1 MRILFLLA
9 ALVFISNFSNA
20 QMRIGI
26 AGGPHLSGVIEDNN
40 LPRWD
45 SIQNNY
51 SRRTAAHFGFVADLP
66 FSSTSKLFFQPGV
79 FFSAKG
85 RSYLGNYDSLL
96 KLRSNPDSFG
106 TKRYIEKGKQF
117 INYIEAPLNLVL
129 KIKLG
134 KKAKFTIGGGPYLGF
149 FMSGLEQ
156 TEKRI
161 VDVSNS
167 FSTNENKNLL
177 TGDGAGKYA
186 VMDFGVNGLAG
197 FEFGKVFLTA
207 NYSRGAKNF
216 YQPAN
221 YTGDLKNEVMG
232 ATIGVYLGKPVNLE
246 PKVKDKD
253 KDGIP
258 DDKDECPEA
267 SGTALLNG
275 CPDKDADGIAD
286 KNDKCPDQPGTV
298 ANNGCPEIKAPLDGD
313 KDGVNDVDDK
323 CPTVAGSKKYN
334 GCPVPD
340 TDKDGINDEEDK
352 CPNVVGYG
360 RYEGCP
366 TPDSDN
372 DGVND
377 DEDKCPTVAGIK
389 ENNGCPEIKKEIVEK
404 VKYAAQRIQF
414 SFAKADLL
422 PASNT
427 VLDNVIKILKEN
439 PELKLSIEGHTS
451 NDGSLNINMKLSDDR
466 ANTVRD
472 YFISKG
478 IDASRLTAKG
488 FGPNQPINTGKSE
501 ADKAQNRRVELK
513 LSNY

>member
-1 MRILFLLA
+1 MRILFLLT
-9 ALVFISNFSNA
+9 ALVFTSFFSNG
-20 QMRIGI
+20 QLRIGI
-26 AGGPHLSGVIEDNN
+26 AGGPHLSGVIETNN
-40 LPRWD
+40 LPGWD

-51 SRRTAAHFGFVADLP
+51 ERRTTGHFGFVADLP
-66 FSSTSKLFFQPGV
+66 LSSTSKLFFQPGV
-79 FFSAKG
+79 LFTAKG
-85 RSYLGNYDSLL
+85 RSYLGSYDSLV

-106 TKRYIEKGKQF
+106 TKQYIEKGKQF

-129 KIKLG
+129 KLNLG
-134 KKAKFTIGGGPYLGF
+134 KKAKFIIGGGPYLGLF
-149 FMSGLEQ
+149 LSGMEQ

-167 FSTNENKNLL
+167 FSQNENKNLQ

-186 VMDFGVNGLAG
+186 VSDIGVNGLAG
-197 FEFGKVFLTA
+197 FESGRVFLTA
-207 NYSRGAKNF
+207 NYSRGLTNF

-221 YTGDLKNEVMG
+221 YTGDLKHEVMG
-232 ATIGVYLGKPVNLE
+232 ITIGVYLGKPVMLE
-246 PKVKDKD
+246 QKDKD
-253 KDGIP
+253 KDGVT
-258 DDKDECPEA
+258 DDKDECPDLA
-267 SGTALLNG
+267 GIALLNG

-286 KNDKCPDQPGTV
+286 KNDKCPDQPGII
-298 ANNGCPEIKAPLDGD
+298 ANNGCPAIKAPADTD

-323 CPTVAGSKKYN
+323 CPEVPGNKKYN
-334 GCPVPD
+334 GCPIPD

-352 CPNVVGYG
+352 CPTVVGYG

-366 TPDSDN
+366 TPDIDK

-414 SFAKADLL
+414 SYAKADLL
-422 PASNT
+422 PASYT

-451 NDGSLNINMKLSDDR
+451 SDGVLAVNMKLSDDR
-466 ANTVRD
+466 ANTVKS
-472 YFISKG
+472 YFVSKG
-478 IDASRLTAKG
+478 IDASRLAAKG
-488 FGPNQPINTGKSE
+488 FGPNQPINNGKSE
-501 ADKAQNRRVELK
+501 EAKAQNRRVELK

>member
-1 MRILFLLA
+1 MRIVFLLT
-9 ALVFISNFSNA
+9 ALVFISIFSNG

-26 AGGPHLSGVIEDNN
+26 AGGPHSSGVIETNN

-51 SRRTAAHFGFVADLP
+51 ERRTTGHIGFVADLP
-66 FSSTSKLFFQPGV
+66 LSATSKIFFQPGV
-79 FFSAKG
+79 LYTAKG
-85 RSYLGNYDSLL
+85 RTYLGNYDSLV
-96 KLRSNPDSFG
+96 KVRSNPDSFA
-106 TKRYIEKGKQF
+106 TKQYIEKGKQF

-129 KIKLG
+129 KLNLG
-134 KKAKFTIGGGPYLGF
+134 KKAKFTIGGGPYLAF
-149 FMSGLEQ
+149 FLSGLEQ
-156 TEKRI
+156 IEKRI

-167 FSTNENKNLL
+167 FSQNENKNLQ

-197 FEFGKVFLTA
+197 FEFGRVFLTA
-207 NYSRGAKNF
+207 NYSRGLKNF
-216 YQPAN
+216 YQPST
-221 YTGDLKNEVMG
+221 YTGDLKHEVMG
-232 ATIGVYLGKPVNLE
+232 LTIGVYLGKPVMLE
-246 PKVKDKD
+246 QKDTD
-253 KDGIP
+253 KDGVT
-258 DDKDECPEA
+258 DDKDECPDLA
-267 SGTALLNG
+267 GIVLLNG

-286 KNDKCPDQPGTV
+286 KTDKCPDQPGTV
-298 ANNGCPEIKAPLDGD
+298 ANFGCPEIKAPADTD

-334 GCPVPD
+334 GCPIPD

-352 CPNVVGYG
+352 CPTVAGYG

-366 TPDSDN
+366 SADSDN
-372 DGVND
+372 DGIND
-377 DEDKCPTVAGIK
+377 EEDKCPTVAGIK

-404 VKYAAQRIQF
+404 VNYAAQRIQF

-422 PASNT
+422 PASYA
-427 VLDNVIKILKEN
+427 VLDNVINILKEN
-439 PELKLSIEGHTS
+439 PELKLAIEGHTS
-451 NDGSLNINMKLSDDR
+451 NDGSMAVNMKLSDDR
-466 ANTVRD
+466 ANTVKS

-501 ADKAQNRRVELK
+501 AAKAQNRRVELK